1 MSQANNAQQKLGQQ
15 GEDLVRQYLREL
27 SGSVVAGFFRTDN
40 LMCAGRQVQ
49 LDFLVLI
56 PRLGLLVLE
65 VKTWKGTIRVSN
77 QENWP
82 RHINNYTN
90 QFKNGS
96 LQVLRAS
103 GLVLQMF
110 EQERIN
116 RWPIR
121 SLLVFTEA
129 SSDIVLA
136 TGDDMAQTDVIRL
149 SGLKD
154 WIVKNSHPDYVFP
167 FTQSDF
173 EAIKNLIHKYHTPYT
188 EQPCMTQVGDVR
200 L

>member
-1 MSQANNAQQKLGQQ
+1 MNQTNTAQQKIGQQ
-15 GEDLVRQYLREL
+15 GEELVRDYLRGL
-27 SGSVVAGFFRTDN
+27 SGSLIAGFFRTDN
-40 LMCAGRQVQ
+40 LICAGRQVQ
-49 LDFLVLI
+49 IDFLVMI

-65 VKTWKGTIRVSN
+65 VKTWKGTIRVTNEEYWS
-77 QENWP
+77 
-82 RHINNYTN
+82 RHVNSYTN

-121 SLLVFTEA
+121 SLLVFTEQ
-129 SSDIVLA
+129 SGEIVVA
-136 TGDDMAQTDVIRL
+136 TGDDAAQTDVIRL

-154 WIVKNSHPDYVFP
+154 WIEKNSHPDYVFP
-167 FTQSDF
+167 FSANDF
-173 EAIKNLIHKYHTPYT
+173 EAIKKLIRKYHTPY
-188 EQPCMTQVGDVR
+188 M
-200 L
+200 